1 MRRSYLPSG
10 GAVAVALVLEVGN
23 VLHHPLVHLTQRQ
36 PTLRRA
42 LDRLRDQ
49 VGVRQVAPRVAP
61 RGTLLARVVGVAGGG
76 APGDEGVPVPGIPPP
91 IVLVTSRIEFG
102 EWPDLLVSD
111 VAIFH

>member
-1 MRRSYLPSG
+1 MRPKILVSISVSYLPSC

-76 APGDEGVPVPGIPPP
+76 APRRAGRPSPRDS
-91 IVLVTSRIEFG
+91 TSHCARHLQ
-102 EWPDLLVSD
+102 DRVRR
-111 VAIFH
+111 VA